1 MTPTTVSAPPPVSPV
16 FDRILWALQ
25 ILLAL
30 LFGFSGM
37 GKLLG
42 AKEMVA
48 IFTTLGQGDWFRYF
62 TGAMEVLSAVAL
74 LVPGWARFGAMNLV
88 GVMVG
93 AVVSH
98 VLKLGGSPV
107 AALVLLAL
115 SGVVA
120 WGRRYQPMFP
130 FTSRKA
136 PR

>member
-1 MTPTTVSAPPPVSPV
+1 
-16 FDRILWALQ
+16 
-25 ILLAL
+25 
-30 LFGFSGM
+30 
-37 GKLLG
+37 
-42 AKEMVA
+42 
-48 IFTTLGQGDWFRYF
+48 
-62 TGAMEVLSAVAL
+62 MEVLSAVAL